1 MANSNQ
7 DTSTDLPKQRKW
19 PRRLAILLVGLGLFV
34 YFLPSLVVLGP
45 LRQRLVNWALA
56 DLNGQAQVESISV
69 GWFSPVQIRGIELM
83 DVEGQTVAEIPQVTT
98 SKRLIDFLRSDNLG
112 RIDIVNPTLNLELT
126 KDGSNL
132 ESILATYL
140 QTPATDSSQSL
151 PQLELSVT
159 DGTLLLAPPQGDT
172 VHQFSAIQANVKI
185 GSTESPIQCL
195 VSLQTGVTDSDVGKL
210 SIDCVVDPGKSGL
223 TVSTINAKLES
234 NQFPLNSIASL
245 ADRWSD
251 SIQLQGQITGDLTV
265 FVDRLNSQI
274 SLNTKRLNA
283 HDINLLA
290 PAYLG
295 SDRISIQRIG
305 ASGQL
310 GLSPQRVTAEQ
321 FSVESDIGKL
331 KIDGEFDISQMIK
344 LAVNGQLPS
353 SPFEMDVEADLA
365 RILQMLPETMRIR
378 NDVQVTSGTATIHA
392 NTRNQSDVQ
401 RIMFNMDVANLRA
414 QQGTQSMVWNRPLR
428 VTGAASE
435 NNGKVVVEN
444 LSIDSDFFELVGKA
458 SLAEGNFTFRGD
470 LAQLKQQLGNLMDL
484 SQYEVAG
491 QIGGRLS
498 WFEKPGEPP
507 AGQLAPVQFEGNFVV
522 ERPVISAPGF
532 RRWTEQKMQVEL
544 NGKIQPHST
553 GATTVDSGHLGLMV
567 GGEVVSAD
575 LLQPMNLQPIL
586 LQLINLE
593 QVNYIRS
600 LDGLQATC
608 TTTGSLDRWLDHL
621 RNLFG
626 LPQFE
631 LAGGLNAKYDLNM
644 TNSVLRINEMTVTA
658 NRFSFEGYGAQ
669 IQEPQ
674 IVGSGDVE
682 IQLDTG
688 NILVHSA
695 SLSSSAVALTTNQLA
710 IGLADGFQLTG
721 PVAYQADLQRASNW
735 FGLSRPEDVIAW
747 SGIASGQFDFAEKN
761 NAIGGSVSSTI
772 TQLAISQLPD
782 QAGPQADLLPT
793 NPIANAMSGMG
804 RSILWEEDEVLIS
817 TNLFVDDQFKSLWF
831 GGLKFDSKL
840 VNVRGNGRI
849 DELGSQMVTNI
860 NGKWNIRWDTVN
872 RLTQSPLGQL
882 ATIQGSSW
890 QEFALSGPLL
900 PPSNGTAAWVDPQL
914 KAQASIAWNQA
925 NVLEIPIKPSQLT
938 ITLSDSVVQLISD
951 SPGIIGNIASL
962 SPSLDLRTADPIL
975 TLQPGTIINDLK
987 LTQQHTRQWLKFATP
1002 ILADA
1007 TAADGIIGLSTQGAQ
1022 IPILK
1027 PEQTLARGE
1036 VHLKGLTIGPG
1047 PLSHQLM
1054 PLLDQV
1060 LLLIK
1065 PSIADQ
1071 SLKKKWMAMDEQV
1084 VNYTVQDGR
1093 VYHDHLKFNYKGI
1106 NVETSGS
1113 VGFDQT
1119 LDIVAS
1125 IHILDHWVQKEP
1137 LLSGMRGQSIKI
1149 PISGTLAHP
1158 RLNRHAIASLSRDF
1172 LAKTAE
1178 SALSNVVNEQLEEAG
1193 KTLSSKANDEFDKLQ
1208 GKFNRILQE
1217 DVGDKLED
1225 GWRNGLDRLFNG
1237 GKNK

>member
-1 MANSNQ
+1 MAHSNQ
-7 DTSTDLPKQRKW
+7 DTSTDLSRQRKW

-45 LRQRLVNWALA
+45 IRPRLVNWALA
-56 DLNGQAQVESISV
+56 DLNGQAHVESISV
-69 GWFSPVQIRGIELM
+69 GWFSPIQIRGIELM
-83 DVEGQTVAEIPQVTT
+83 DAEGQTIAKIPRVTT

-140 QTPATDSSQSL
+140 QTTTTDSSRSL
-151 PQLELSVT
+151 PQLELSIT
-159 DGTLLLAPPQGDT
+159 DGTLLLAPQQGGA
-172 VHQFSAIQANVKI
+172 VHQFDAIQAKVKI
-185 GSTESPIQCL
+185 GSNESPIQCL
-195 VSLQTGVTDSDVGKL
+195 VSLQTPVTDSDVGKL
-210 SIDCVVDPGKSGL
+210 SIDCVVDPGKSDL

-234 NQFPLNSIASL
+234 NQFPLTSIAPL
-245 ADRWSD
+245 ADRFSD
-251 SIQLQGQITGDLTV
+251 PIQLQGHVTGDLTV

-274 SLNTKRLNA
+274 SLNTKRLNVQ
-283 HDINLLA
+283 DINLLA

-295 SDRISIQRIG
+295 SDRISIQRIA
-305 ASGQL
+305 ASGRL

-321 FSVESDIGKL
+321 FSVESEIGKL
-331 KIDGEFDISQMIK
+331 KVDGEFDISQMIK

-401 RIMFNMDVANLRA
+401 RIMFNMDVANVRA
-414 QQGTQSMVWNRPLR
+414 QQGTQSMIWNRPLR

-498 WFEKPGEPP
+498 WTEKPGEPP
-507 AGQLAPVQFEGNFVV
+507 VGQWAPVQFEGNFVV

-544 NGKIQPHST
+544 NGKIQPHSN
-553 GATTVDSGHLGLMV
+553 GATTVDSGHLGLLV
-567 GGEVVSAD
+567 GGEVMSAD
-575 LLQPMNLQPIL
+575 LLQPLSLQG
-586 LQLINLE
+586 
-593 QVNYIRS
+593 VNYIQS

-621 RNLFG
+621 RNLFD

-644 TNSVLRINEMTVTA
+644 ADSVLRISELTVTA
-658 NRFSFEGYGAQ
+658 NQFSFEGYGAK

-674 IVGSGDVE
+674 VVGSGDVE

-688 NILVHSA
+688 DILVHSA

-721 PVAYQADLQRASNW
+721 PIAYQADLQRASNW
-735 FGLSRPEDVIAW
+735 FGLCRPEDEIAW
-747 SGIASGQFDFAEKN
+747 SGIASGQFDFTEKN
-761 NAIGGSVSSTI
+761 KAIGGAVSSTI

-782 QAGPQADLLPT
+782 QTGPQTDSLPT
-793 NPIANAMSGMG
+793 NPIANARSGMG
-804 RSILWEEDEVLIS
+804 RSILWEEEEVFIS
-817 TNLFVDDQFKSLWF
+817 ANLFVDDHFKSLWF
-831 GGLKFDSKL
+831 GNLKFDSKL
-840 VNVRGNGRI
+840 VNVRGNGRV
-849 DELGSQMVTNI
+849 DELGSRMVTNI

-882 ATIQGSSW
+882 VTIRGSSW

-900 PPSNGTAAWVDPQL
+900 PPGNGTAAWVDPQL
-914 KAQASIAWNQA
+914 KAQTSIAWNQA

-938 ITLSDSVVQLISD
+938 LTLSDSVVQLISD

-962 SPSLDLRTADPIL
+962 SPALDLRTANPIL

-1036 VHLKGLTIGPG
+1036 VRLKDLTIGPG

-1071 SLKKKWMAMDEQV
+1071 SLKKKWMTMDEQV
-1084 VNYTVQDGR
+1084 VNYAVQDGR
-1093 VYHDHLKFNYKGI
+1093 VYHDHLKFKYKGV

-1125 IHILDHWVQKEP
+1125 IRILDHWVQKEP
-1137 LLSGMRGQSIKI
+1137 LLGGLRGQSIKI

-1158 RLNRHAIASLSRDF
+1158 HLNRHAIASLSREF
-1172 LAKTAE
+1172 LERTAK
-1178 SALSNVVNEQLEEAG
+1178 SALTNVINGQLEDAG
-1193 KTLSSKANDEFDKLQ
+1193 ETLGGKVTDEFDKLQ

-1217 DVGDKLED
+1217 DVGGKLED